1 MTTIRS
7 LVTLAA
13 LALMAAAPGAAS
25 AQSTLNGETT
35 LYACYVP
42 KSGTVY
48 RIKVEGTPSKCAQ
61 NHVAFSWTT
70 GGTSSSVE
78 IVEVSPVQYILAG
91 GDFLQKEMECP
102 EGTIAVSG
110 GFYAHSELVQVDA
123 SIRAFSKPN
132 AWFFQVRHTGAV
144 GSPTGS
150 SVTLS
155 VLCLKS

>member
-1 MTTIRS
+1 MLAMLS
-7 LVTLAA
+7 LVAVAPKAA
-13 LALMAAAPGAAS
+13 T
-25 AQSTLNGETT
+25 AQQTLNGETT

-48 RIKVEGTPSKCAQ
+48 RIKVDGTPTKCAQ
-61 NHVAFSWTT
+61 NHIEFSWTT

-78 IVEVSPVQYILAG
+78 IVEVPPVQYILAA
-91 GDFLQKEMECP
+91 GDFLQKEMQCP
-102 EGTIAVSG
+102 EGSIAVSG
-110 GFYAHSELVQVDA
+110 GFYAHSDLVKVDA
-123 SIRAFSKPN
+123 SIRAFSNPY

-150 SVTLS
+150 SVTLT